1 MFRGSIAL
9 AALSVSHGQFA
20 VNLAALEDFS
30 SDYNLVIAVATEDTT
45 ITTQPFPPS
54 APSEH
59 GSVAVDARNLQ
70 LKLDNRMVIPEGFNP
85 PVPDQELQM
94 LLQQLAGHEIQE
106 ELHINGVHG
115 QASFHLASPILNACI
130 QVDVPPQ
137 PIPHEMMEA
146 RLGQAQGLAQNVFD
160 HEGHPGTVDGTPGH
174 GILLDHGQT
183 IFAIDDDSHPLLVVP
198 DRNGQYFPA
207 LKFSNYVNS
216 VGDQF
221 AVRACEVEAQSATQ
235 TMLAENPEVRN
246 YVAGRIAA
254 HQSRLQALLEPKLL
268 NTRFSFV
275 PLEVMELMMA
285 PAPKPCGNDVLAET
299 TPMGLSSFQ
308 TVVFS
313 VCSFVMG
320 IAATFGTLRKKAV
333 SSPSDYH
340 EVCA

>member
-1 MFRGSIAL
+1 M
-9 AALSVSHGQFA
+9 
-20 VNLAALEDFS
+20 
-30 SDYNLVIAVATEDTT
+30 
-45 ITTQPFPPS
+45 
-54 APSEH
+54 APDAISEH
-59 GSVAVDARNLQ
+59 GSVAVDVRTLQ
-70 LKLDNRMVIPEGFNP
+70 LKLDNHIIFPPENEMELP
-85 PVPDQELQM
+85 PVPPPVQM
-94 LLQQLAGHEIQE
+94 LVHLLAGHEIHE
-106 ELHINGVHG
+106 ELHINGANG
-115 QASFHLASPILNACI
+115 QASFHLASPILNACFL
-130 QVDVPPQ
+130 VDVPPPP
-137 PIPHEMMEA
+137 PIPQEQMEA
-146 RLGQAQGLAQNVFD
+146 QLGQAQGLAQNVFD
-160 HEGHPGTVDGTPGH
+160 HEGHPGTVDGTSGH
-174 GILLDHGQT
+174 GI
-183 IFAIDDDSHPLLVVP
+183 AIHNGHTLFVLDDDSHPLLVVP
-198 DRNGQYFPA
+198 NFDGEFNPA
-207 LKFSNYVNS
+207 LKFSNYVDS

-221 AVRACEVEAQSATQ
+221 GVRACAVEAQSATQ

-320 IAATFGTLRKKAV
+320 IAATYGTLRKKAV